1 MKSKYWRTTN
11 KFGIRFFKTVKEVLN
26 IDKEV
31 ENYYWEK
38 ALNKDMSK
46 VKVSWQRVDRVTPDQ
61 PRSGLVNTM
70 IGHQYINCHIIF
82 DVHME
87 FQRKSGF
94 FTEVTC
100 HRP

>member
-46 VKVSWQRVDRVTPDQ
+46 VKFVWKKVNIVTPD
-61 PRSGLVNTM
+61 
-70 IGHQYINCHIIF
+70 
-82 DVHME
+82 
-87 FQRKSGF
+87 
-94 FTEVTC
+94 
-100 HRP
+100 